1 MKTELSLPL
10 PLTEAAAQL
19 AQKLGI
25 SLSELVAAAL
35 SAYITTHHQNNV
47 TELLDQVYSTE
58 TSTLEPMLMQLQV
71 ASLGNETW

>member
-1 MKTELSLPL
+1 MKTDLSLPR
-10 PLTEAAAQL
+10 PLTEAAEQL
-19 AQKLGI
+19 AQKLGVP
-25 SLSELVAAAL
+25 LSELYAAAL

>member
-1 MKTELSLPL
+1 M
-10 PLTEAAAQL
+10 
-19 AQKLGI
+19 
-25 SLSELVAAAL
+25 SELYAAAL
-35 SAYITTHHQNNV
+35 SAYITAHRQNNV